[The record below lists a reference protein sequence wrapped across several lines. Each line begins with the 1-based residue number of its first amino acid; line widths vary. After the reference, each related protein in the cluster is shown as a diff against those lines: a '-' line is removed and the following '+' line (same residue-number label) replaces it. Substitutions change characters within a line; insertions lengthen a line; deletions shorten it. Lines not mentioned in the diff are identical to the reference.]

1 MLEDR
6 LRPALTVLRVALF
19 VFMAVWV
26 ADKFINPAH
35 TAAVFSKFYAIDGV
49 GPTVS
54 YMLGAAQGI
63 LLIGFLFGY
72 AKTVTY
78 GAMLVLHAASTLVS
92 FPRYLAPFD
101 GANLLFY
108 AAWPTLAA
116 FVVLFLLRDHDTML
130 TAGGSRS

>member
-6 LRPALTVLRVALF
+6 LRPALLVLRASLF

-26 ADKFINPAH
+26 ADKFFNPAH
-35 TAAVFSKFYAIDGV
+35 TAAVFSAFYAIDNVGTTMSYLLGV
-49 GPTVS
+49 
-54 YMLGAAQGI
+54 AQGV
-63 LLIGFLFGY
+63 LLIGFLFGF
-72 AKTVTY
+72 AKTYTY
-78 GAMLVLHAASTLVS
+78 GAMLVMHAASTLVS

-116 FVVLFLLRDHDTML
+116 FVVLFLLRDHDTL
-130 TAGGSRS
+130 FTVGKR

>member
-6 LRPALTVLRVALF
+6 LRPALLVLRVSLF

-26 ADKFINPAH
+26 ADKFFNPAH
-35 TAAVFSKFYAIDGV
+35 TAAVFSAFYSIDGV
-49 GPTVS
+49 GTTMS
-54 YMLGAAQGI
+54 YLLGVAQGL
-63 LLIGFLFGY
+63 LLIGFVFGF
-72 AKTVTY
+72 AKTYTY

-116 FVVLFLLRDHDTML
+116 FIVLFLLRDHDTL
-130 TAGGSRS
+130 FTAGNR

>member
-6 LRPALTVLRVALF
+6 VKPALLMLRVALF

-26 ADKFINPAH
+26 ADKFANPAH
-35 TAAVFSKFYAIDGV
+35 TAAVFSTFYSIDGV

-54 YMLGAAQGI
+54 YLLGAVQGV

-78 GAMLVLHAASTLVS
+78 GAMLLLHAASTLVS
-92 FPRYLAPFD
+92 FSRYLAPFE

-130 TAGGSRS
+130 TASKG